1 MACWAPQRRPSR
13 RASVCPRWVR
23 CSLHLPR
30 LRRSCRKPGR
40 RGRRD
45 WSPLRSGP
53 TPADPPH
60 PPAPGLTGVRPRLGL
75 TPTISTDT
83 CSPPSGT
90 SHGPQGG
97 CPGFTGSAGPD
108 PSCSFPFSL
117 GSQSLLCD
125 FPVARDLRICSSTP
139 SSSHYPSPTSFPLC
153 KSLEDVTKVSRECL
167 SGTQVVGV

>member
-1 MACWAPQRRPSR
+1 MTEKRRCSAEHPPGGNASGLGITIAVACWAPQRRPSR

-30 LRRSCRKPGR
+30 LRRSCRK
-40 RGRRD
+40 
-45 WSPLRSGP
+45 
-53 TPADPPH
+53 
-60 PPAPGLTGVRPRLGL
+60 L